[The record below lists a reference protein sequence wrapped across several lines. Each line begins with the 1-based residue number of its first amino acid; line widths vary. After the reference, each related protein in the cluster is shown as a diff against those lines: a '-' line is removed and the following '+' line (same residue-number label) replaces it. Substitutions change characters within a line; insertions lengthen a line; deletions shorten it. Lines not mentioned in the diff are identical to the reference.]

1 MALYDDIAGFYSE
14 IFPVKKA
21 RLEFIDSVIDRD
33 DISILDIGCASGEL
47 ALALAQ
53 KGYRVF
59 GIDVDEKMVQV
70 AERSARERGS
80 SAEFRVLDMID
91 IGGHFPSASFDLVLC
106 FGNTLPHLDG
116 LEKVKTFLAAAFS
129 ILRAGGRLV
138 VQVVN
143 YDRILT
149 RGIKELPLLESENYI
164 FQRRYEGAQAG
175 RHIRFLSELTVKKS
189 GQSIK
194 NSHRLYP
201 LTAGELLGAINSA
214 GFSSFSFL
222 GDETGHAYSQD
233 SPGLLAI
240 ADK

>member
-33 DISILDIGCASGEL
+33 DIRILDIGCASGEL

-59 GIDVDEKMVQV
+59 GIDRYKKMLQV
-70 AERSARERGS
+70 AESRARERGS
-80 SAEFRVLDMID
+80 SAEFRPLDMID
-91 IGGHFPSASFDLVLC
+91 IGGYFPSASFDLVLC
-106 FGNTLPHLDG
+106 FGNTLPHMDG
-116 LEKVKTFLAAAFS
+116 PEQVGAFLAGVFFV
-129 ILRAGGRLV
+129 LRAGGRLV
-138 VQVVN
+138 VQIVN
-143 YDRILT
+143 YDRILAQ
-149 RGIKELPLLESENYI
+149 GIKELPLLESENYI
-164 FQRRYEGAQAG
+164 FQRRYEDVRSG
-175 RHIRFLSELTVKKS
+175 RYLRFVSELTVKKS
-189 GQSIK
+189 GRLIK
-194 NSHRLYP
+194 NNHRLYP
-201 LTAGELLGAINSA
+201 LTAGELSEAISSA

-222 GDETGHAYSQD
+222 GDEAGHPYSQD